1 MNEPKLKDYIKRGMH
16 PEHLKDLF
24 YLVIPL
30 MVVSCLITAALIVGI
45 LKLVELKIID

>member
-1 MNEPKLKDYIKRGMH
+1 MNDPKLKDYIKRGMH
-16 PEHLKDLF
+16 PEHFKDLF

-30 MVVSCLITAALIVGI
+30 MLLSCLITAALIVGI